1 MLIHTFD
8 RITINYND
16 CIIINLME
24 TPNTYFSSNLK
35 FLRNRKKKTQ
45 EFVATSLNMTR
56 STLNNYENGNT
67 APSLKALIALA
78 DYYRISVDSL
88 LRIDLSQLRESQ
100 FYELENGVN
109 VFLKGKNIRVLAT
122 TVDSQNKENV
132 EMIPLK
138 AKAGYLNGYSD
149 PEYISELPVFKLPFL
164 SQEKKYRVF
173 PIEGDSMLPIPDGA
187 WVTGEYVQDWNQIK
201 NDQLYIILTMND
213 GLVFKKVRNEIE
225 EFQRLQLISLN
236 PIYEPYSLPDSE
248 ILEVWKF
255 VNYIS
260 TELPD
265 NIDMIQIGH
274 NLMELRRDIGVI
286 KNRIS

>member
-1 MLIHTFD
+1 
-8 RITINYND
+8 
-16 CIIINLME
+16 
-24 TPNTYFSSNLK
+24 
-35 FLRNRKKKTQ
+35 
-45 EFVATSLNMTR
+45 
-56 STLNNYENGNT
+56 
-67 APSLKALIALA
+67 
-78 DYYRISVDSL
+78 
-88 LRIDLSQLRESQ
+88 
-100 FYELENGVN
+100 
-109 VFLKGKNIRVLAT
+109 
-122 TVDSQNKENV
+122 
-132 EMIPLK
+132 MIPLK

-149 PEYISELPVFKLPFL
+149 LEYISELPVFQLPFL

-201 NDQLYIILTMND
+201 NDQLYVILTMND

>member
-1 MLIHTFD
+1 
-8 RITINYND
+8 
-16 CIIINLME
+16 ME
-24 TPNTYFSSNLK
+24 TPNKYFSSNLK

-67 APSLKALIALA
+67 TPSLRALLAIA

-100 FYELENGVN
+100 FYELENGIN

-122 TVDSQNKENV
+122 TVDSRNKENV

-149 PEYISELPVFKLPFL
+149 PEYISELPVFQLPFL
-164 SQEKKYRVF
+164 SQEKKYRIF

-187 WVTGEYVQDWNQIK
+187 WVTGEYLQDWNQIK

-213 GLVFKKVRNEIE
+213 GLVFKKVRNEME

-236 PIYEPYSLPDSE
+236 PIYEPYTLPDSE

-255 VNYIS
+255 VNFIS

-274 NLMELRRDIGVI
+274 NLMELRRDIVEI
-286 KNRIS
+286 KNRMV

>member
-173 PIEGDSMLPIPDGA
+173 PIEGDSMLPIPNGA

-201 NDQLYIILTMND
+201 NDQLYVILTMND